1 MNATNPTATRARRP
15 RKPANLQTLEPSPSN
30 FEPCGRAM
38 TALIQA
44 LQLELALRI
53 AIGFLL
59 GAIIGVERERWSK
72 AAGLRTHMLV
82 AGGSAIFTVVSANL
96 FDTIGQSRD
105 PARVAAQIVTG
116 IGFLGAGAIIRSGGS
131 VTGLTTAATIWVAA
145 GLGMLAGVGA
155 YSLALVSVVFTLI
168 ALVLPHKWLRRDR
181 TPTDEDHYLHPR
193 RDHPPGESDG
203 DS

>member
-1 MNATNPTATRARRP
+1 
-15 RKPANLQTLEPSPSN
+15 
-30 FEPCGRAM
+30 M

-59 GAIIGVERERWSK
+59 GAVIGVERERWSK

-82 AGGSAIFTVVSANL
+82 SGGSAIFTVVSANL

-131 VTGLTTAATIWVAA
+131 VSGLTTAATIWVAA

-168 ALVLPHKWLRRDR
+168 SLILPHKWLRRDR
-181 TPTDEDHYLHPR
+181 TPTDEDHYLHPTGTTRPASLTATPDRCYHSALR
-193 RDHPPGESDG
+193 RPHRGPHQPR
-203 DS
+203 